1 MQEKHAD
8 SHPPEARGN
17 LFITPHAHTSAPPA
31 PAPHPPTPGSNLHP
45 RGCSSALLP
54 MSHNGI
60 SPIQVFMFLFFF
72 FFSPCFLRVALTAHG
87 GSQARESELEPL
99 AYTTDTATPSPICVC
114 NLHHSSGQCQIFHPL
129 SEARDQTSTL
139 MDATQIPTC

>member
-1 MQEKHAD
+1 MLTLTPQKPEVTYLSPHTHTPQHHQHQ
-8 SHPPEARGN
+8 HP
-17 LFITPHAHTSAPPA
+17 T
-31 PAPHPPTPGSNLHP
+31 PPTPGSNLHP

-72 FFSPCFLRVALTAHG
+72 FFFYPCFLRVALTAHG

>member
-31 PAPHPPTPGSNLHP
+31 PAPPPPTPGSNLHP

-114 NLHHSSGQCQIFHPL
+114 NLHHSSGQCQIL
-129 SEARDQTSTL
+129 NLLIEAGDGTCIL
-139 MDATQIPTC
+139 MDANWVVNR

>member
-31 PAPHPPTPGSNLHP
+31 PAPHPPHP
-45 RGCSSALLP
+45 RIESASSWVLLSFVTNEP
-54 MSHNGI
+54 QWDLPNPGFYVS
-60 SPIQVFMFLFFF
+60 FFF

-99 AYTTDTATPSPICVC
+99 AYTTDTATPGPICVC